1 MNNFDGRVAGKT
13 ADTSR
18 YGPLVH
24 LRGVTKKY
32 QMGAEEVM
40 ALAGVD
46 LDIHAGELV
55 AIMGQSGSGKSTMLN
70 VLGCLDRPSS
80 GKYMLSGQ
88 AVDDMEPDALAEMR
102 NRHIGF
108 VFQSFQLLPRQSA
121 LENVTLPLVYQRH
134 PRVSPR
140 DRMDRAHLALRQV
153 GLEARASHRPN
164 EMSGGQRQR
173 VAIARALVNEPSI
186 LLADEPTGNLDS
198 KTTEEI
204 LSLLVMLQREHQ
216 RTVIIV
222 THENEVAQRCD
233 RIVWLKDGLV
243 LRDERTA
250 RFHAARKERNDD
262 A

>member
-1 MNNFDGRVAGKT
+1 MTEPVAHSSSSRGEN
-13 ADTSR
+13 ADF
-18 YGPLVH
+18 PLVH
-24 LRGVTKKY
+24 LRNVVKKY
-32 QMGAEEVM
+32 QMGSEEVL

-80 GKYMLSGQ
+80 GQYILSGQ
-88 AVDDMEPDALAEMR
+88 AVDDMDPDALAEMR

-121 LENVTLPLVYQRH
+121 LENVTLPLVYQRN
-134 PRVSPR
+134 PRISPLE
-140 DRMDRAHLALRQV
+140 RMERAHSALAQV
-153 GLEARASHRPN
+153 GLAERTEHRPN

-198 KTTEEI
+198 RTTEEI
-204 LSLLVMLQREHQ
+204 LSLLVQLQREYR

-222 THENEVAQRCD
+222 THETEVAERCD

-243 LRDERTA
+243 LRDERS
-250 RFHAARKERNDD
+250 AAEAGSRGGP
-262 A
+262 

>member
-1 MNNFDGRVAGKT
+1 MTDWLAHSNSVQGESAGL
-13 ADTSR
+13 
-18 YGPLVH
+18 PLVH
-24 LRGVTKKY
+24 LRNVVKKY
-32 QMGAEEVM
+32 QMGSEEVL

-70 VLGCLDRPSS
+70 VLGCLDRPTA
-80 GKYMLSGQ
+80 GQ
-88 AVDDMEPDALAEMR
+88 YILAGQSVDEMDPDALAEMR

-121 LENVTLPLVYQRH
+121 LENVTLPLVYQRK
-134 PRVSPR
+134 PRVSPAER
-140 DRMDRAHLALRQV
+140 LERAHSALAQV
-153 GLEARASHRPN
+153 GLAERTEHRPN

-204 LSLLVMLQREHQ
+204 LSLLVQLQREYQ

-222 THENEVAQRCD
+222 THESEVAERCD

-243 LRDERTA
+243 LRDERSGGA
-250 RFHAARKERNDD
+250 SGSGGRND

>member
-1 MNNFDGRVAGKT
+1 MTESVAHLDSARGGD
-13 ADTSR
+13 A
-18 YGPLVH
+18 GLPLVH
-24 LRGVTKKY
+24 LRNVVKKY
-32 QMGAEEVM
+32 QMGSEEVF

-70 VLGCLDRPSS
+70 VLGCLDRPTL
-80 GKYMLSGQ
+80 GQYILSGQ
-88 AVDDMEPDALAEMR
+88 AVDDMAPDALAEMR

-121 LENVTLPLVYQRH
+121 LENVTLPLVYQRN
-134 PRVSPR
+134 PRISLAER
-140 DRMDRAHLALRQV
+140 ERRAHSALAQV
-153 GLEARASHRPN
+153 GLAERTEHRPN

-204 LSLLVMLQREHQ
+204 LSLLVRLQREHK

-222 THENEVAQRCD
+222 THESEVAERCD

-243 LRDERTA
+243 LRDERS
-250 RFHAARKERNDD
+250 AASSGAGEPK
-262 A
+262 